1 MGDALYTCVKTDS
14 LSSVYTVQMYS
25 HTLTCHVT
33 LWLHDVTLWLHD
45 VTLWLHDGY
54 SICGYMMATVYVVT

>member
-1 MGDALYTCVKTDS
+1 MWLHDGYS
-14 LSSVYTVQMYS
+14 IQMYS